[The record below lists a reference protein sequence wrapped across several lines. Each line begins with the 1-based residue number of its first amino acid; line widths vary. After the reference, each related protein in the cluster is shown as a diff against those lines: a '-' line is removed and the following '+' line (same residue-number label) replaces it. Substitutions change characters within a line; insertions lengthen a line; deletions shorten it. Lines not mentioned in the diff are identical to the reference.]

1 MLFLAQKILVDYFT
15 MEVGI
20 RSDIPTYSGGLG
32 MLSGDIFKSATDLGI
47 PMRVISNLYDH
58 GYFTQAIKDKQ
69 QVEIYE
75 PYNPEQH
82 MKKLEER
89 VSVNIEGR
97 NVKVKA
103 WLYEYEGIDGF
114 KNPALMLST
123 RCNDNPYWDER
134 ISDTLY
140 REEPN
145 DRRYARI
152 CQELVLGVGGVKMA
166 HALSGKY
173 SIPEVLH
180 LNEGHGAFATLEMLK
195 RYGMKA
201 AKEKMVFTTHTPI
214 EAGHDRFEYDK
225 IYSIMGDYL
234 NGIDIKALGGS
245 DKLNMTLLAL
255 NMSRYANGV
264 SKIHGKV
271 SQQMFPNHSI
281 DSITNGV
288 HSYTWT
294 SPEFQKLYDQYIPE
308 WRKNPCALIHVDRIP
323 KSELLKAHRKEKQ
336 KYIDYINAHSK
347 VKFHPDRILI
357 TQARRFADYKRGD
370 MPYYDLQGL
379 IDLSDGDLGL
389 LHAGKAHPRDGRGKQ
404 IITNVINFSEQ
415 ANQNG
420 KLLSEFLPDY
430 NPEMAQIMVAGSD
443 VWLNLPRRPYE
454 ASGTSGMKAAHNG
467 VPSVSTIDGWVYEVP
482 KVEGKRQ
489 GIWQVGPEPDES
501 NLWKSNDLEDAK
513 SLYKVL
519 REQVIPTCKNEDLY
533 VEMMIGAIKNAAWAN
548 THRVVRELME
558 KAYLLQIH

>member
-1 MLFLAQKILVDYFT
+1 

-69 QVEIYE
+69 QVEIYD
-75 PYNPEQH
+75 PYDPEQH

-97 NVKVKA
+97 DVKVKA
-103 WLYEYEGIDGF
+103 WLYEHEGIDGF

-166 HALSGKY
+166 HALDGK
-173 SIPEVLH
+173 SFLPEVLH

-195 RYGMKA
+195 RYGMQA
-201 AKEKMVFTTHTPI
+201 AKDKTVFTTHTPI

-234 NGIDIKALGGS
+234 NGIDIKALAGS
-245 DKLNMTLLAL
+245 DKLNMTFLAL

-271 SQQMFPNHSI
+271 SQQMFPNHRI
-281 DSITNGV
+281 GSITNGV

-308 WRKNPCALIHVDRIP
+308 WRKNPCALINVDRIP
-323 KSELLKAHRKEKQ
+323 KSEMLKAHSVAKQ
-336 KYIDYINAHSK
+336 RLVDYINSYSD
-347 VKFHPDRILI
+347 VKFNPELI
-357 TQARRFADYKRGD
+357 TLGFARRFADYKRGD
-370 MPYYDLQGL
+370 LLFYDLQKL
-379 IDLSDGDLGL
+379 IDICEGKVQIVF
-389 LHAGKAHPRDGRGKQ
+389 AGKAHPRDGRGKQ
-404 IITNVINFSEQ
+404 IITNVLNFAEQ
-415 ANQNG
+415 LKG
-420 KLLSEFLPDY
+420 KVNIAFLENY
-430 NPEMAQIMVAGSD
+430 NADIAKLMVSGSD
-443 VWLNLPRRPYE
+443 VWVNLPRRPYE
-454 ASGTSGMKAAHNG
+454 ASGSSGMKGKHSG
-467 VPSVSTIDGWVYEVP
+467 VPTLSTLDGWVPEVP
-482 KVEGKRQ
+482 VIDGKRQ
-489 GIWQVGPEPDES
+489 GVFAVGPEPDEN

-519 REQVIPTCKNEDLY
+519 REQVIPTCKNDSLY
-533 VEMMIGAIKNAAWAN
+533 AEMMVGAIKNAAYFN
-548 THRVVRELME
+548 THRVVMELME
-558 KAYLLQIH
+558 KSYQLKIR